1 MVRKLPPLNALRA
14 FEAAARHLS
23 FTKAAEELFVTQA
36 AVSHQIKSLE
46 AHLGLQLFR
55 RLNRRLL
62 LTDAGQAYFPEL
74 RDAFDMMGR
83 ATLRLRGQ
91 DKTGNLKISVLP
103 SFGAK
108 WLLPRLPRFS
118 EQNPA
123 IDVLVSAND
132 QIVDFDQDDFDMAI
146 RYGTG
151 NYAGLR
157 VDPMMGDRIFPVCS
171 PRLVESER
179 PLKCAEDLRHHI
191 LLHDDMAR
199 TDASANDWQGWLR
212 AAGTEGVDPERGPA
226 YSHSSMVIQAA
237 IEGHGVAL
245 GRTSLIGDDLA
256 AGRLICPF
264 GPVIPAPFSYY
275 LVTPEET
282 ADQPKI
288 CAFRAWV
295 QEEVAAFSYPDT
307 PINPDSGPPPPN
319 PIAAA

>member
-23 FTKAAEELFVTQA
+23 FTKAADELFVTQA
-36 AVSHQIKSLE
+36 AVSHQIKTLE
-46 AHLGLQLFR
+46 AHLGIQLFR

-74 RDAFDMMGR
+74 RDALDMMSR
-83 ATLRLRGQ
+83 ATLRIRGQ

-103 SFGAK
+103 SFAAK

-118 EQNPA
+118 EHNPA

-132 QIVDFDQDDFDMAI
+132 QIVDFDQDDFDLAV
-146 RYGTG
+146 RYGKG
-151 NYAGLR
+151 NYPGHHI
-157 VDPMMGDRIFPVCS
+157 DPMMGDRIFPVCS
-171 PRLVESER
+171 PRLVESEH
-179 PLKCAEDLRHHI
+179 PLCEPTDLRHHI

-212 AAGTEGVDPERGPA
+212 AAEVTCVDPDRGPA

-256 AGRLICPF
+256 AGRLVCPF
-264 GPVIPAPFSYY
+264 GPVIPGPFSYY
-275 LVTPEET
+275 LVGPKET
-282 ADQPKI
+282 AEQPKI
-288 CAFRAWV
+288 CAFRDWI
-295 QEEVAAFSYPDT
+295 QEEVAAFSYPET
-307 PINPDSGPPPPN
+307 PINPLVE
-319 PIAAA
+319 